1 MALNPDSPLGKLMAT
16 LPQTGQVTWI
26 GVRPARDARML
37 EVDAVQATAEAAA
50 SGLTSALGFVRRSVR
65 LERG

>member
-26 GVRPARDARML
+26 GVRPARDVAML
-37 EVDAVQATAEAAA
+37 EVDAAQA
-50 SGLTSALGFVRRSVR
+50 
-65 LERG
+65 

>member
-26 GVRPARDARML
+26 GVRPARDVAML
-37 EVDAVQATAEAAA
+37 EVDAAQVTTGIGLVGDRYKGG
-50 SGLTSALGFVRRSVR
+50 SGKR
-65 LERG
+65 